1 VPVLSSVRC
10 MIVKSET
17 QVEIGL
23 ELCISSLLL
32 LLKGAVHLP
41 IHLDEDVLWSQ
52 LQMTTSVRV
61 AADRE
66 SCPRIG
72 NVGCGTGQGSGR

>member
-17 QVEIGL
+17 QVEIAL

-32 LLKGAVHLP
+32 LLKGAVRLP
-41 IHLDEDVLWSQ
+41 IHLDEDVPWSQ

-61 AADRE
+61 AADHE